1 MAEVVY
7 RLRTIVQHQRT
18 ADLKTLRLNRK
29 NNRGLMVNTATGFST
44 RNRRDFLNRANA
56 LGMNAPAS
64 IMRERYQRKGWSVQ
78 DAITT
83 VQGG

>member
-18 ADLKTLRLNRK
+18 ADLKALRLNRK
-29 NNRGLMVNTATGFST
+29 NNRGLMVDTATGFST
-44 RNRRDFLNRANA
+44 RNRRGFLNKADATGLRAGVPV
-56 LGMNAPAS
+56 L
-64 IMRERYQRKGWSVQ
+64 RERYQRKGWYLQ

-83 VQGG
+83 PQGA

>member
-7 RLRTIVQHQRT
+7 RLRTIDQGQRVQ
-18 ADLKTLRLNRK
+18 DLKTLRLNRK
-29 NNRGLMVNTATGFST
+29 NNKGLMVNTATGFST

-56 LGMNAPAS
+56 LGMNANAP
-64 IMRERYQRKGWSVQ
+64 IMRERYQRKGWLLQ